1 MSPGPAP
8 ERERSWGAVVV
19 DRADAGAER
28 RYLLVKLASGR
39 HWDSPKGH
47 PEADESPAEC
57 ARREIREETGIEVRF
72 LGDFL
77 KEVSWTL
84 PDGRPKDVG
93 YFLAEKTGTAPT
105 GGPPGEILDV
115 AWLPFDKAL
124 ERVTYKSGRE
134 VLLAAREALNS
145 FSAY

>member
-1 MSPGPAP
+1 MNRGPTQ
-8 ERERSWGAVVV
+8 ERDRSWGAVVV
-19 DRADAGAER
+19 DRADAGVER

-57 ARREIREETGIEVRF
+57 ARREIREETWIEVRF
-72 LGDFL
+72 LGYFL

-93 YFLAEKTGTAPT
+93 YFLAEKTGEAPV
-105 GGPPGEILDV
+105 GGPEGEVLDT
-115 AWLPFDKAL
+115 AWLPFEEAL
-124 ERVTYKSGRE
+124 ERVTYESGRD
-134 VLLAAREALNS
+134 VLKAAREALES
-145 FSAY
+145 R